1 MQSAALVKIG
11 VLKWTSAKA
20 YFGGACGQDWMWQP
34 DKILHTKSADLQ
46 RILQGPGGNV
56 QKVSQLV
63 QSLVG
68 EQGLAIIRNAEG
80 F

>member
-46 RILQGPGGNV
+46 RILQGPGGDV
-56 QKVSQLV
+56 EKLSQLV
-63 QSLVG
+63 QTLVG
-68 EQGLAIIRNAEG
+68 QQGLAIIRDAEG

>member
-1 MQSAALVKIG
+1 MG
-11 VLKWTSAKA
+11 VLQWTSAKA

-34 DKILHTKSADLQ
+34 DQVLHMKSADLQ
-46 RILQGPGGNV
+46 RILQGPGGDIERL
-56 QKVSQLV
+56 SRLI

-68 EQGLAIIRNAEG
+68 QEGLATIHCAEG